1 MRTGLALAT
10 IGAALASLVPLTPS
24 AVAAPPNDN
33 FADATEIVGL
43 PAEATA
49 SSVDATVEPDEPIGG
64 AEHSIWFKWTAPT
77 DGGVTFTTFGCAPP
91 FRDST
96 QVGGTYFV
104 FARSVVFGLVPLQ
117 PTFHARAG
125 QVYLF
130 AVASSQNQP
139 GDPDICV
146 RLLPGPANDDFAR
159 ATPLT
164 GFPVS
169 AAQTRQLDSSPATQ
183 EPGEPAGSGSVWYS
197 WTAPAGRPVWLRV
210 CGGSSE
216 LGAGFERLAVYTGSR
231 VDALAHVA
239 TRRARDGQCG
249 SLNGAAVLLNAVEG
263 EVYRIAVTNPAS
275 FQLLVGNQLA
285 VAGGDQPFLVYTA
298 FPGQRD
304 TVNLR
309 LSGSGPQRALLVK
322 AGGLAVANG
331 CQADLAPGMLR
342 CPVPGKPVVAFD
354 IDLGDHDDTADV
366 RLLGPAVPSQDG
378 QLHRHVLGGAG
389 NDTLVGSAGS
399 YSPANGW
406 SGGLALLGGAGADTL
421 GGREGDDQIFGGPG
435 PDQIEPGAG
444 SDRIDA
450 GPGDDRVRTLDG
462 ATDSIGC
469 QAGRDRTRIDGV
481 DLPAPKCERRN
492 LRTPARAVAT
502 LAAIDNDGGDDADHL
517 EITIACPI
525 DAKRGCRATITA
537 AVPRGITFTRRLRLR
552 AGRFGNVETYRFGA
566 DDRLFRYGTRVTV
579 STRRPGRAKLNFTRH
594 LPVYNYRY
602 EGE

>member
-1 MRTGLALAT
+1 MGVALAT
-10 IGAALASLVPLTPS
+10 IGAALASLVPLTPG

-33 FADATEIVGL
+33 FADAKELVGL
-43 PAEATA
+43 PAEATG

-77 DGGVTFTTFGCAPP
+77 DGGVTFTTGGCAPP
-91 FRDST
+91 FQDST
-96 QVGGTYFV
+96 LVSGTYFV
-104 FARSVVFGLVPLQ
+104 FAKSAVFGLVPLQ

-125 QVYLF
+125 QVYWF

-146 RLLPGPANDDFAR
+146 RLLPGPANDDFAL

-169 AAQTRQLDSSPATQ
+169 ATQTRQIDSSPATQ

-197 WTAPAGRPVWLRV
+197 WTAPAGGPVWLRI

-216 LGAGFERLAVYTGSR
+216 TGPGFEQLAVYTGDR

-239 TRRARDGQCG
+239 TRRGRDGQCG
-249 SLNGAAVLLNAVEG
+249 SLRGAAVLLAAVEG
-263 EVYRIAVTNPAS
+263 QVYRIAVTTPVS

-285 VAGGDQPFLVYTA
+285 VAGGEQPFLVYNA
-298 FPGQRD
+298 FPRLSD
-304 TVNLR
+304 TVKLR
-309 LSGSGPQRALLVK
+309 LSGSGARRALLLK
-322 AGGLAVANG
+322 ADRVTVANG
-331 CQADLAPGMLR
+331 CQADLAPGTLR
-342 CPVPGKPVVAFD
+342 CPVPGKATVSFD
-354 IDLGDHDDTADV
+354 IDLGDQDDSADV

-378 QLHRHVLGGAG
+378 QLHRQVVGGAG

-406 SGGLALLGGAGADTL
+406 SGGLALLGGPGADTL

-444 SDRIDA
+444 SDRIDG
-450 GPGDDRVRTLDG
+450 GPGDDRVRTIDG
-462 ATDSIGC
+462 ATDTIRC

-492 LRTPARAVAT
+492 LRSPARAVAT
-502 LAAIDNDGGDDADHL
+502 FAALDNDNGDDADHL

-525 DAKRGCRATITA
+525 DAKRDCRATITA
-537 AVPRGITFTRRLRLR
+537 AVPRGVTFTRRLRLH
-552 AGRFGNVETYRFGA
+552 AGRFGDVETYRFGD
-566 DDRLFRYGTRVTV
+566 DDRLLRYGTRVTV
-579 STRRPGRAKLNFTRH
+579 STRRPGRPKLNFTRH
-594 LPVYNYRY
+594 LPVYNNRY